1 MRRPIRRAGIT
12 NIGSSTS
19 ANTVTCQ
26 AKVIITVTAS
36 VSWMMLATTLASV
49 EVIADCAPMTSLFS
63 LLTSAPVH
71 VRVKNAT
78 GIVCTCAYTA
88 RRRSAIRPSPMRAEN
103 QRVASPLTASTTA
116 SAAIPA
122 ASPTTVA
129 AVTVTAE
136 GASPRVTIVSTTR
149 PARIGVITPTT
160 DETTVN
166 SRKAARP
173 RRYGEAKRQMRGTV
187 PLLSERGASTP
198 WVTLRSI
205 PNGLSTRS
213 PSDGGATRA
222 CPAELPR

>member
-63 LLTSAPVH
+63 LLTSAPVR
-71 VRVKNAT
+71 VRVKKAT

-129 AVTVTAE
+129 AATA
-136 GASPRVTIVSTTR
+136 ASPRATIVSTTR

-166 SRKAARP
+166 SRKVARP
-173 RRYGEAKRQMRGTV
+173 RRYGAAKRQMRGTV
-187 PLLSERGASTP
+187 PLLIERGASTP